1 MIFAGMKHKLLTL
14 LIVFI
19 SLSVAG
25 QTHWESI
32 VTESDQF
39 NYLVPVSTP
48 DPEWKQLGFDDSV
61 WNTAPGGFGYGDDDD
76 NTYVYSTTSIY
87 LRKVFEMPAGIVV
100 SSLYLDIDYDD
111 AFIAYLNGKEI
122 ARSSNLP
129 AGTPG
134 YTAQLTT
141 DHEAQ
146 IYSGG
151 MPDRFVLN
159 PGELKT
165 GDNILAVQVLNH
177 STTSSDLS
185 ARVFLNAK
193 ISGET
198 IIFNQVPDWFE
209 VPVSELSSNLPIVN
223 INTQGR
229 TIIDE
234 PKIMAKM
241 QVIDNSSGFNSLGD
255 NEFTYDGF
263 IGIEIRGNT
272 SQMYPK
278 KSYTVE
284 TRLSDGSNNN
294 VELLGFPKENDW
306 VFHGP
311 YSDKSL
317 MRNALAYSI
326 GNKMGDWNPRTRYVE
341 LIINNEYR
349 GIYLVVEK
357 IKIDNDRVDIA
368 TLKPDD
374 LSGDQVTGGYII
386 SIDRDQE
393 GSWNSP
399 IMGRTGSVDIPFS
412 YVDPKYD
419 ELAPAQR
426 YYIRNHITEFEYVL
440 QGENFKDPQSGY
452 RSYIDVKSFVDFFIL
467 TELSRDLDGYRVSV
481 YFHKDKDSKG
491 GKLTMGPFWDFNI
504 CFGNADFMQAWST
517 TGWAEEGIGAG
528 DWYEIP
534 FWWDRFRE
542 DPYFETMLKY
552 RWEELREDVLHKTT
566 INNFIDSCQILLSD
580 AQKRNFDKFN
590 VLNSYV
596 WPNKYIGGSF
606 QNEVMYLKTWI
617 SNRINWLDLQMD
629 AIEPSYPSNADELVF
644 EENKAVVY
652 PNPFKENVT
661 VEFEINTTGNVKVA
675 ITNIMGQTVAEKSNW
690 CIPGRNVF
698 NFSSAELG
706 TNGNIFFYTI
716 LFDNQKTVSGKL
728 IRK

>member
-1 MIFAGMKHKLLTL
+1 MKHKLITI
-14 LIVFI
+14 LILFI
-19 SLSVAG
+19 TASVSG
-25 QTHWESI
+25 QTHGESI
-32 VTESDQF
+32 VTE
-39 NYLVPVSTP
+39 
-48 DPEWKQLGFDDSV
+48 
-61 WNTAPGGFGYGDDDD
+61 
-76 NTYVYSTTSIY
+76 
-87 LRKVFEMPAGIVV
+87 
-100 SSLYLDIDYDD
+100 
-111 AFIAYLNGKEI
+111 LN
-122 ARSSNLP
+122 
-129 AGTPG
+129 
-134 YTAQLTT
+134 
-141 DHEAQ
+141 
-146 IYSGG
+146 
-151 MPDRFVLN
+151 
-159 PGELKT
+159 
-165 GDNILAVQVLNH
+165 
-177 STTSSDLS
+177 
-185 ARVFLNAK
+185 
-193 ISGET
+193 
-198 IIFNQVPDWFE
+198 
-209 VPVSELSSNLPIVN
+209 SNLPIIK
-223 INTQGR
+223 INTEGK

-241 QVIDNSSGFNSLGD
+241 QVIDNPNGVNSISD
-255 NEFTYDGF
+255 TEFTYNGS

-278 KSYTVE
+278 KNYTVE
-284 TRLSDGSNNN
+284 TRYSDGSNNN

-326 GNKMGDWNPRTRYVE
+326 GNNMGRWNPHTRFVE
-341 LIINNEYR
+341 LIINDEYR

-357 IKIDNDRVDIA
+357 IKIDKRRVDLA
-368 TLKPDD
+368 KLKPDD
-374 LSGDQVTGGYII
+374 LSGDQLTGGYII
-386 SIDRDQE
+386 RIDRDRP

-412 YVDPKYD
+412 YLDPKYD

-440 QGENFKDPQSGY
+440 KGENFKDPQSGY
-452 RSYIDVKSFVDFFIL
+452 RAYIDVESFVDFFIL

-491 GKLTMGPFWDFNI
+491 GKITMGPFWDFNI

-552 RWEELREDVLHKTT
+552 RWQELREDVISKNT
-566 INNFIDSCQILLSD
+566 INNFIDSCQNLLAD
-580 AQKRNFDKFN
+580 AQKRNFEKFD
-590 VLNSYV
+590 VLGNYV
-596 WPNKYIGGSF
+596 WPNKYIGGSY
-606 QNEVMYLKTWI
+606 QNEITYLKTWI
-617 SNRINWLDLQMD
+617 SNRINWLDLQIN
-629 AIEPSYPSNADELVF
+629 AIEPSFPSSVDELAF
-644 EENKAVVY
+644 EENKALAY

-661 VEFEINTTGNVKVA
+661 VEFEINSASNVKAA
-675 ITNIMGQTVAEKSNW
+675 ITNIMGQKVAEKSKW

-706 TNGNIFFYTI
+706 HNENIFFYTI
-716 LFDNQKTVSGKL
+716 LFDNQNTISGKI